1 MKGFN
6 GLIRAYQ
13 FVHMLE
19 SYYHQRKAWKD
30 AELARIARIRAE
42 SLAASQV
49 QAMLIANPSGQ
60 LGTAQLNDEDALRH
74 GGLL

>member
-6 GLIRAYQ
+6 GLIKAYQ

-30 AELARIARIRAE
+30 AKEARIARQRAE
-42 SLAASQV
+42 QLAAQQV
-49 QAMLIANPSGQ
+49 AAMLSANPSGQ